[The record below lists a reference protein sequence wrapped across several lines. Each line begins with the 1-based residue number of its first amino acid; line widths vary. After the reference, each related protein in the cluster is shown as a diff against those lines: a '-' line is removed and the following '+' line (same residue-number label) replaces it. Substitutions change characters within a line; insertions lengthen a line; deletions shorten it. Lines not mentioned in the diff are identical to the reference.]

1 MIQGREDAARK
12 TMRMVYSGISEDAL
26 EIKVKALREVVT
38 VTKSFQQRWPMAKRP
53 KLILKTAMYRRPA
66 FVACALMGFQQLCGC
81 TFGSPFSLSTVS

>member
-12 TMRMVYSGISEDAL
+12 TMRMVYSGISEEAL

-38 VTKSFQQRWPMAKRP
+38 VTKAFQQRWPMAQRP

-81 TFGSPFSLSTVS
+81 ESASHCSVSTAS